1 MFWYDGNGQDP
12 CQGVLQEASGMC
24 CGWSYPSQGDL
35 SGGCF
40 LHFLSRGQSVLLWPF
55 VLEADLVA
63 AGESLSDHL
72 AARRSTSGHI
82 ECFHQFYEGNKA
94 FLKNVLGLPLVASMI
109 EPSASSVLKSS
120 SLVASGAS
128 VGSAVIVSRAIDGI

>member
-1 MFWYDGNGQDP
+1 MMGTGKTR
-12 CQGVLQEASGMC
+12 VKVC
-24 CGWSYPSQGDL
+24 CKKQAECAVAGHIHPKVTLVEDAFYIR
-35 SGGCF
+35 
-40 LHFLSRGQSVLLWPF
+40 SRGQSVLLWPF

-94 FLKNVLGLPLVASMI
+94 FLKTVLGLPRVAPMI
-109 EPSASSVLKSS
+109 EPSASLVLKSS